1 MSMREPADNQ
11 TGPRILHIS
20 ADYPNPHRNRTTTAI
35 ERLVRRAAGAEGNAQ
50 IGEHIVM
57 SLNRT
62 SKPWKTHFIDCGE
75 RHGVRVYSY
84 RYFGLPMGLGLART
98 MRRVAR
104 KIASTLSAENWKPN
118 LIHAH
123 KFAFEGIAG
132 LWLAEHYGDDV
143 RLFVSVRG
151 ESERNVLLFKPDYR
165 PLMRRIAAHADML
178 YHVSAWFRPAFHEH
192 IPEQPEK
199 ERLLPNI
206 VGNTSAAIPSLPAN
220 GRFATVLHLN
230 LRKRKGL
237 NDLLK
242 GFALFLET
250 NPGICLDII
259 GPGDDETV
267 AAVTKE
273 IDELDLAASVKL
285 LGGMDGKTL
294 FSHLPNYLALA
305 LPSHQETFGMVYLE
319 ALFAGIPILY
329 SQNTG
334 IDGYLDG
341 MDAGVGI
348 EAGNVQD
355 IASALETLY
364 LKNEAYRQSIA
375 ASGQLLHDR
384 FNPDAI
390 AEGYR
395 ADIERFC
402 CQTNSMETAK

>member
-1 MSMREPADNQ
+1 MNPLDRTGNHAEPH
-11 TGPRILHIS
+11 ILHLS
-20 ADYPNPHRNRTTTAI
+20 ADYPNPYRNRTTTAI
-35 ERLVRRAAGAEGNAQ
+35 ERLVISAVRENGG
-50 IGEHIVM
+50 IGDHVVM

-62 SKPWKTHFIDCGE
+62 SLPWKTHFIDCGE
-75 RHGVRVYSY
+75 RDGVRVFAY
-84 RYFGLPMGLGLART
+84 RYFGLPMGIGLAGT

-104 KIASTLSAENWKPN
+104 KIAKVLNAEGWQPD

-132 LWLAEHYGDDV
+132 LELCETYGGTP
-143 RLFVSVRG
+143 RFFVSVRG
-151 ESERNVLLFKPDYR
+151 ESERNVLLFKPNYR
-165 PLMRRIAAHADML
+165 PLLRRIAERADMI
-178 YHVSAWFRPAFHEH
+178 YHVSAWFRAAFHEH
-192 IPEQPEK
+192 IPEQPAK

-206 VGNTSAAIPSLPAN
+206 VGNTAPELPSMPPN

-242 GFALFLET
+242 GFAIFHEA
-250 NPGICLDII
+250 NPDVCLDII

-267 AAVTKE
+267 AAVIKE

-294 FSHLPNYLALA
+294 FEHLPHYIALA

-329 SQNTG
+329 SRDTG

-341 MDAGVGI
+341 VNAGVGV
-348 EAGNVQD
+348 EAGNAED
-355 IASALETLY
+355 IASALEKLY
-364 LKNEAYRQSIA
+364 RDNAAYRSSIA
-375 ASGQLLHDR
+375 ASGRLLHDR
-384 FNPDAI
+384 FDPEAI
-390 AEGYR
+390 TSGYR
-395 ADIERFC
+395 KDVARVCGSALHEG
-402 CQTNSMETAK
+402 TKS

>member
-1 MSMREPADNQ
+1 MNSLDR
-11 TGPRILHIS
+11 TGNSAEPRILHIS

-35 ERLVRRAAGAEGNAQ
+35 ERLVVSAAKENGG
-50 IGEHIVM
+50 IGEHVVM

-62 SKPWKTHFIDCGE
+62 SLPWKTHFIDCGE
-75 RHGVRVYSY
+75 RNGVRVFAY
-84 RYFGLPMGLGLART
+84 RYFGLPMGIGLAPV

-104 KIASTLSAENWKPN
+104 KIAKVLNAEGWQPD

-132 LWLAEHYGDDV
+132 LALCERYGEAT
-143 RLFVSVRG
+143 RFFVSVRG
-151 ESERNVLLFKPDYR
+151 ESERNVLLFKPNYR
-165 PLMRRIAAHADML
+165 SLMRRIAERADMI
-178 YHVSAWFRPAFHEH
+178 YHVSAWFRAAFHQH
-192 IPEQPEK
+192 IPEQTAK

-206 VGNTSAAIPSLPAN
+206 VGNTAPELPSMSAN

-237 NDLLK
+237 TDLLK
-242 GFALFLET
+242 GFAKFRET
-250 NPGICLDII
+250 NPNVSLDII

-267 AAVTKE
+267 AAVTRE

-294 FSHLPNYLALA
+294 FKHLPHYLALA

-329 SQNTG
+329 SRETG

-341 MDAGVGI
+341 VNAGVSV
-348 EAGNVQD
+348 EAGNADD
-355 IASALETLY
+355 IASALEKLHRD
-364 LKNEAYRQSIA
+364 NESYRSSIA
-375 ASGQLLHDR
+375 ASGKLLHDR
-384 FNPDAI
+384 FDPEAI
-390 AEGYR
+390 ASGYKQ
-395 ADIERFC
+395 DILRVCGPATHER
-402 CQTNSMETAK
+402 SGR